1 MKRFELLLQEKYKNE
16 ITQYVENVK
25 NQTFPTGRYEL
36 LAVERFERDLENEEY
51 YFDWD
56 TVLEQLTFISTKCK
70 HSKGSLAG
78 QFVKLEPWQSFIL
91 ANVYGFRRKSNN
103 RRKYRKALIEVARK
117 NGKTTLLAGIALYHL
132 LEMDKEAGAEIYS
145 IATKV
150 DQSKIS
156 WNIAK
161 AMVNQNDYL
170 SNRIVI
176 YQNKLVYNN
185 SIFVPLASESKKT
198 DGLNPSM
205 VIADEIHAFPD
216 GDMVDVMTTGMGA
229 RENPLLFQIT
239 TAGFDMNGYG
249 YKEHEYATSI
259 LEGSIEDESYF
270 SIVFALDEDDDY
282 QDTANWR
289 KANPNL
295 NISVYPE
302 YLEST
307 FNEAKSSPA
316 KLNSFKVKNLCLWQ
330 NVSTRWIDY
339 SIWEKNIGTFD
350 ASTLN
355 GAVAYGGIDLSTNL
369 DLTAFVLNFPP
380 QKEGDKHKK
389 LYHFFLPEEGI
400 IEKERE
406 DKVPY
411 RYWAEQGYLTL
422 TEGAVIDYQVVSEKI
437 QKWLNLYNIQYIAAD
452 RWRLLDLTRLMPE
465 YEDIF
470 IEFSQGIR
478 AMSPASL
485 EYERQIKLGNFETN
499 NNPIMNW
506 MIGNTEIKLDEN
518 NNIKVVKPK
527 RDKTGKRIDGVIADI
542 MATFTSITMEDNRP
556 KASPED
562 MIFFF

>member
-1 MKRFELLLQEKYKNE
+1 MKNFEILLKDKYRKE
-16 ITQYVENVK
+16 ISQYVEDVK
-25 NQTFPTGRYEL
+25 NHTFPVGRYEL
-36 LAVERFERDLENEEY
+36 LAVERFQNDLNNKEY
-51 YFDWD
+51 FFDWD
-56 TVLEQLTFISTKCK
+56 TVLDLLFFISTKCK

-91 ANVYGFRRKSNN
+91 ANVYGFRRKDSK
-103 RRKYRKALIEVARK
+103 RRKYRKALIEVGRK

-132 LEMDKEAGAEIYS
+132 LEMDGEAGAEIYS

-161 AMVNQNDYL
+161 AMVNQSDYL
-170 SNRIVI
+170 HNRIVI

-185 SIFVPLASESKKT
+185 SLFAPLASESKKL
-198 DGLNPSM
+198 DGLNPSFT
-205 VIADEIHAFPD
+205 IADEIHAFPD
-216 GDMVDVMTTGMGA
+216 GDLVDVISTGMGS

-239 TAGFDMNGYG
+239 TAGSDLNSYG
-249 YKEHEYATSI
+249 FKEHEYAVSV
-259 LEGSIEDESYF
+259 LEGSLNDPSYF
-270 SIVFALDEDDDY
+270 AIIYALDEEDDFADVK
-282 QDTANWR
+282 NWR

-295 NISVYPE
+295 GISVYPE

-307 FNEAKSSPA
+307 FNEALSSPA
-316 KLNSFKVKNLCLWQ
+316 KLASFKTKNLCLWQ
-330 NVSTRWIDY
+330 NVSSRWIDY
-339 SIWEKNIGTFD
+339 SVWEKNLDTFD
-350 ASTLN
+350 ESILK

-369 DLTAFVLNFPP
+369 DLTAIALNFPP
-380 QKEGDKHKK
+380 QKEGDKHRK
-389 LYHFFLPEEGI
+389 LYHFFLPADGI

-411 RYWAEQGYLTL
+411 RHWAKQGYLTL
-422 TEGAVIDYQVVSEKI
+422 TEGPVIDYQAVSEKLKTWI
-437 QKWLNLYNIQYIAAD
+437 TTYNIQFIAAD

-465 YEDIF
+465 YEDLF

-485 EYERQIKLGNFETN
+485 EYERQIKLGNFATN
-499 NNPIMNW
+499 NNPVMNW
-506 MIGNTEIKLDEN
+506 MISNTEIRLDEN
-518 NNIKVVKPK
+518 NNIKIVKPK

-556 KASPED
+556 KVEPED
-562 MIFFF
+562 MVFFF